1 VYIPLGGNRKGNVY
15 VNLLFVFILTGF
27 WHGASFSFLAW
38 GLWHGLFLIIERLLA
53 AREVKS
59 KYFVPLRYT
68 LTMLIV
74 VLGWVFF
81 RSPGLRYALSYLG
94 IMFGI
99 VQPENVGFTVWY
111 YLSPKVIFMLGLAAL
126 ASTPVLKTAGNFF
139 KIQDNTAIK
148 RIASVLI
155 LVLFFICVVI
165 VTSTSYNPFIY
176 FRF

>member
-15 VNLLFVFILTGF
+15 ANLLFVCVLTGF
-27 WHGASFSFLAW
+27 WHGASFSFLVW
-38 GLWHGLFLIIERLLA
+38 GLWHGLFLIVERLFT

-74 VLGWVFF
+74 VVGWVFF

-99 VQPENVGFTVWY
+99 VQPENAGFTVWY
-111 YLSPKVIFMLGLAAL
+111 YLSPKVIFMLFLAAI
-126 ASTPVLKTAGNFF
+126 ASTPVLKFAGNFF
-139 KIQDNTAIK
+139 RIHDNVTIKKIT
-148 RIASVLI
+148 SVLL
-155 LVLFFICVVI
+155 LVLLFVCVVF
-165 VTSTSYNPFIY
+165 VTASSYNPFIY